1 MDWLRPL
8 NIIEFMIYSAVMS
21 NKIILVVNDDDDI
34 SSLFADALEANGFKT
49 SKSTNASLALK
60 QIKSSPNEFALVLID
75 RTSQNG
81 DFAKEVKSISSRTK
95 VILTSAF
102 SFLDMN
108 ISDSDYDR
116 FLQLRVPIDVLV
128 TTVRAA
134 LVE

>member
-1 MDWLRPL
+1 
-8 NIIEFMIYSAVMS
+8 MS
-21 NKIILVVNDDDDI
+21 NEIILVVNDDDDI

-60 QIKSSPNEFALVLID
+60 QIKSSPNEFALVLTD

-81 DFAKEVKSISSRTK
+81 DFAKEVKGISSRTK

-116 FLQLRVPIDVLV
+116 FLQLPITMDRLTSTVSEVL
-128 TTVRAA
+128 A
-134 LVE
+134 E